1 MTIPTYTGQHMQ
13 VVHAPNSA
21 VLVHADLPNSACAP
35 ADVCFCLSSRL
46 PLAVILTCV
55 CASAPCSRRL
65 VSSTLNPKPHTLN
78 PNPFLA
84 PAGFFASA
92 CSLPFDFVKTRLQKM
107 TPNADGS
114 MPYKGPVDCAMQT
127 LKQEGPLKFYTG
139 FPTYLVR

>member
-1 MTIPTYTGQHMQ
+1 VQDSIACANNSPAGCLGNPSLPSLYVHLLLAQGFCQDIH
-13 VVHAPNSA
+13 VVYPCCQKHNLGIRLLTNSA
-21 VLVHADLPNSACAP
+21 RPLPMCVL
-35 ADVCFCLSSRL
+35 
-46 PLAVILTCV
+46 
-55 CASAPCSRRL
+55 CSY
-65 VSSTLNPKPHTLN
+65 P
-78 PNPFLA
+78 

-107 TPNADGS
+107 TPNPDGT